1 MKEKRGW
8 KYQPTH
14 PQKEYKPDVDAILVS
29 EEGREDLLIQ
39 LTSAAK
45 WLETLAKDVDGK
57 GVPLFDAGLISEAIH
72 AKEEKY
78 DKQGADMS
86 NLILLVYESL
96 HPETVHYDIDSSV
109 HKDTKFRGVYVVSPK
124 FVFSRGVAAE
134 QKTKEEWTFPIKE
147 AF

>member
-1 MKEKRGW
+1 MNKHHKSDLVRADIFCKYLKEKRGW

-86 NLILLVYESL
+86 NLI
-96 HPETVHYDIDSSV
+96 
-109 HKDTKFRGVYVVSPK
+109 
-124 FVFSRGVAAE
+124 
-134 QKTKEEWTFPIKE
+134 
-147 AF
+147 